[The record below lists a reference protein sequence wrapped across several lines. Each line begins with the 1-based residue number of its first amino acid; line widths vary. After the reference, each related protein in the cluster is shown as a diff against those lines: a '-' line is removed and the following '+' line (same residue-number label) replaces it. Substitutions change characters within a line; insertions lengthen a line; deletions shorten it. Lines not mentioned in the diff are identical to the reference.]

1 MRTFLSAL
9 FLSLLVASSAMAA
22 QPVTTKSILVEP
34 SRDFGAVVGSF
45 THERTRERKRGPV
58 QEAYEVRVYK
68 VAELR
73 SAAQTEDEFAVE
85 LGTYLNRLTAYN
97 KVENCATIFRAKD
110 GSGFA
115 ARVVTMGAQAACARI
130 DLSLGDAY
138 EPTGRD
144 IHSHIHRSVYTPND
158 VDHAFLLGS
167 YGVTAEV
174 GTTPAQFSPGDF
186 EAPGYLAARFD
197 VRFQAG
203 ENNQRRVGK
212 LIKDG
217 YGSLVVV
224 QSWSV
229 DSDRVLAPSG
239 TNNIAAR

>member
-1 MRTFLSAL
+1 M
-9 FLSLLVASSAMAA
+9 
-22 QPVTTKSILVEP
+22 PKP
-34 SRDFGAVVGSF
+34 P
-45 THERTRERKRGPV
+45 GP
-58 QEAYEVRVYK
+58 
-68 VAELR
+68 
-73 SAAQTEDEFAVE
+73 
-85 LGTYLNRLTAYN
+85 
-97 KVENCATIFRAKD
+97 
-110 GSGFA
+110 
-115 ARVVTMGAQAACARI
+115 RI

-197 VRFQAG
+197 VQFQAG